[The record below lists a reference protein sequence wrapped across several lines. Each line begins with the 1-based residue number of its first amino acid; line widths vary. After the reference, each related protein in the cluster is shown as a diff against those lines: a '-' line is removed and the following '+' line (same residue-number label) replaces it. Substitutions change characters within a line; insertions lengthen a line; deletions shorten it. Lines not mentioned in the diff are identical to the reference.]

1 MFANAFG
8 LLVTWL
14 DMGPYEKEKLSFAA
28 STHAQYLLITRSQ
41 AYSRLWDETQSGAWC
56 LSRKI

>member
-1 MFANAFG
+1 MYWMFANTFG

-28 STHAQYLLITRSQ
+28 STHA
-41 AYSRLWDETQSGAWC
+41 
-56 LSRKI
+56 

>member
-1 MFANAFG
+1 MYWMFANAFG

-41 AYSRLWDETQSGAWC
+41 A
-56 LSRKI
+56 